1 MQELINKI
9 VAETGLTPEQAEK
22 AAKSVNSY
30 IKTKTPHVFHD
41 QLDVIMNGGT
51 LSDGMRKRMN
61 DLRDDI
67 EDAAKNIGQKAS
79 ELADDVGK
87 KFNEMFNGKKS

>member
-22 AAKSVNSY
+22 AAISVSSY
-30 IKTKTPHVFHD
+30 IKNKTPHVFHD

-51 LSDGMRKRMN
+51 LSDGVRKRLS

-67 EDAAKNIGQKAS
+67 EDAAKNFGQKATD
-79 ELADDVGK
+79 LANDVGK
-87 KFNEMFNGKKS
+87 KFGEVFNKK